1 MRQSNERPAAV
12 ILLYILQGFLG
23 VGAVAGGVMLL
34 IDPSGEMLG
43 MPVSVLERS
52 PFPNFIIPGIL
63 LFLVF
68 GVLPLVVLYGL
79 VKKPDWGWAAP
90 LNPFRALHSAWAL
103 SLYIG
108 FGQII
113 WIMVETY
120 MMNAVSMVH
129 VFYTSLGLLIQAV
142 TLLPPVQR
150 YFVLDGRQERS

>member
-1 MRQSNERPAAV
+1 MRETGNRPGTV
-12 ILLYILQGFLG
+12 ILLYILQAFLG
-23 VGAVAGGVMLL
+23 VGAVGGGLMLL
-34 IDPSGEMLG
+34 IDPSGEMMG
-43 MPVSVLERS
+43 MPTSVLERS
-52 PFPNFIIPGIL
+52 PFDSFIVPGIL

-68 GVLPLVVLYGL
+68 GVLPLLVLYGL
-79 VKKPDWGWAAP
+79 YKKPDWGWAAP
-90 LNPFRALHSAWAL
+90 LNPFKPLHSAWTF

-142 TLLPPVQR
+142 TLLPQVQK
-150 YFVLDGRQERS
+150 YFMLDGRS